1 VRVKSAALALSIL
14 LLITADG
21 CSKNKKPE
29 EPPAATS
36 TASNATTASGA
47 ATTESAKNSPAAEAP
62 QASAEPPT
70 VNQKGMVSKTVTSEG
85 SARPRTVKKRVVAK
99 PVTSEASAEPS
110 VATESAVHKPVT
122 LPEGTVLTV
131 RLNESLS
138 SKHSHAGDKFTATIE
153 EPVQVG
159 GKVAIPKGS
168 SVSGTVTEAKARGK
182 IKGSATLR
190 LVLDSLTVKDANYD
204 IQTSAVAHSMEGKG
218 KRTAEL
224 SGGGA
229 GAGALI
235 GGLAGGAKGL
245 GIGMVVGAGVGLA
258 GGAFTGN
265 KNIELPAETMLSFK
279 LLKPVELKM

>member
-1 VRVKSAALALSIL
+1 MRVKSAALAISFL
-14 LLITADG
+14 LLIATGG

-29 EPPAATS
+29 ETPATTS
-36 TASNATTASGA
+36 TENKATPATASGA
-47 ATTESAKNSPAAEAP
+47 ANTESAKNAPVAEAP
-62 QASAEPPT
+62 ETPA
-70 VNQKGMVSKTVTSEG
+70 KTPE
-85 SARPRTVKKRVVAK
+85 VKKHAVSK
-99 PVTSEASAEPS
+99 PVTSEGAAERSAAREPI
-110 VATESAVHKPVT
+110 VHKPVT

-138 SKHSHAGDKFTATIE
+138 SKNSHVGDKFTATIE
-153 EPVQVG
+153 EPVEVG
-159 GKVAIPKGS
+159 GKVVIPKGS
-168 SVSGTVTEAKARGK
+168 SATGTVTEAKARGK

-190 LVLDSLTVKDANYD
+190 LVLDSVTVKHTNYD
-204 IQTSAVAHSMEGKG
+204 IQTSAVARSMQGKG

-224 SGGGA
+224 GGGGA
-229 GAGALI
+229 AAGALI

-279 LLKPVELKM
+279 LLKPVAVRM